1 MQPIEYTKLAEFED
15 TYWWHIGRG
24 RIVSKQ
30 LSRALEGQNG
40 VNILNVGSGTGGT
53 VPLLE
58 RFGSVLNVDVAEAA
72 VRACRARG
80 IRSVLK
86 VEGTH
91 LPFQDE
97 SFDVVAALDV
107 LEHISDDHEALAE
120 WQRLLKPGGKLLI
133 TVPAYQWLWSE
144 HDESLHHF
152 RRYTAASLHRLLN
165 RAGFNIVKR
174 TYAICF
180 SFPLIVGY
188 RLLRSIL
195 PWKRHCPSYV
205 ILPRL
210 VNRFLAGLLA
220 IEAHLLRFLNIPFGT
235 SVLMLAEK
243 APGAE
248 KAYEHPAMEAT
259 GDDFAILVADHRR
272 SAAAHV

>member
-1 MQPIEYTKLAEFED
+1 MQPVEYSKLAEFED

-24 RIVSKQ
+24 RIISKQ
-30 LSRALEGQNG
+30 LSRALEAQNS

-58 RFGSVLNVDVAEAA
+58 RFGSVLNVDVAESA

-80 IRSVLK
+80 IRNVLK
-86 VEGTH
+86 VKGTH

-97 SFDVVAALDV
+97 SFDLVTALDV
-107 LEHISDDHEALAE
+107 LEHIADDREAIAE

-165 RAGFNIVKR
+165 REGFSILKR

-188 RLLRSIL
+188 RLLRSML
-195 PWKRHCPSYV
+195 PWKRRCPSYV
-205 ILPRL
+205 IVPRL
-210 VNRFLAGLLA
+210 VNSFLAGLLS
-220 IEAHLLRFLNIPFGT
+220 IEAHLLRFLNIPIGT
-235 SVLMLAEK
+235 SVLMIAEK
-243 APGAE
+243 APCAE
-248 KAYEHPAMEAT
+248 AADEHPSVEAASD
-259 GDDFAILVADHRR
+259 GLRCSCR
-272 SAAAHV
+272 CS